1 MMTTGIKVAV
11 DASRI
16 KSGGGIAHLKAIMNL
31 YEVSIYGI
39 AEIHVWSYRE
49 LLDKLPDRPWLIKH
63 CPSAS
68 TKSLVHQIFWQA
80 TQLTKEIKA
89 AGCQV
94 LFSVDATTFC
104 DFKPMI
110 VLHQNMIPF
119 EKGFD
124 ELYGFGLSDMHQRV
138 LRRVQIKAFK
148 RASAVV
154 FLTNYAAQRTQLF
167 TGELKNTRCIAHGV
181 DEAFKQPLTKAHWP
195 KKNERAIN
203 CLYISPLW
211 KYKHQAEVVRAIKLL
226 RDRGCDVK
234 LTLTGGGNIEGQ
246 TILNQQIQ
254 ISDPT
259 QKFTNLLNFVP
270 HRDVPAL
277 IAGADIFV
285 FASSVETFGITLL
298 EGMTVGVPIACS
310 NRSSLP
316 ETLKDAGVYFD
327 PQSDVSIADAIQQ
340 LINHEEMRESLALKA
355 QQLARHYSWQ
365 QCAAQTWNYVAAQGL
380 KI

>member
-1 MMTTGIKVAV
+1 MTKGIKVAV

-31 YEVSIYGI
+31 DDVSIYGI

-49 LLDKLPDRPWLIKH
+49 LLDKLPDRPWLVKH
-63 CPSAS
+63 CPSVS
-68 TKSLVHQIFWQA
+68 TKSLLHQIFWQA
-80 TQLTKEIKA
+80 TQLATEIKA
-89 AGCQV
+89 TGCQV

-104 DFKPMI
+104 NFKPMI

-124 ELYGFGLSDMHQRV
+124 DLYGFGFGDIHQRV
-138 LRRVQIKAFK
+138 LRRVQISAFK
-148 RASAVV
+148 RAAAVV
-154 FLTNYAAQRTQLF
+154 FLTKYAAERTQLF
-167 TGELKNTRCIAHGV
+167 TGELKNIRCIPHGV
-181 DEAFKQPLTKAHWP
+181 DEAFKQPLTRVPWP
-195 KKNERAIN
+195 DKDERAIN

-211 KYKHQAEVVRAIKLL
+211 KYKHQAEVVRAIKIL
-226 RDRGCDVK
+226 RDRGFDVT
-234 LTLTGGGNIEGQ
+234 LTLTGGGNKEGQ

-254 ISDPT
+254 ISDPNK
-259 QKFTNLLNFVP
+259 KFTNLLSFVP
-270 HRDVPAL
+270 HSDVPAL
-277 IAGADIFV
+277 IASADIFV

-316 ETLKDAGVYFD
+316 ETLKDAGSYFD
-327 PQSDVSIADAIQQ
+327 PQSDVSIADAIQK
-340 LINHEEMRESLALKA
+340 LINHKEMRESLALKA
-355 QQLARHYSWQ
+355 QQLASHYSWQ
-365 QCAAQTWNYVAAQGL
+365 PCAAQTWKYVAAQGM